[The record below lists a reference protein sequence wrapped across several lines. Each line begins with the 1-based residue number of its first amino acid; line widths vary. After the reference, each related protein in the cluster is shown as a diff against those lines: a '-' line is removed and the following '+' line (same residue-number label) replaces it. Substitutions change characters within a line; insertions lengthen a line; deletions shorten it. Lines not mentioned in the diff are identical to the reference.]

1 MKTFKE
7 YLEEISKKT
16 YASAIGKAGD
26 AGKYGTVHKLVS
38 RAGREK
44 GEKFGKDMDQVAY
57 GKKKHERSMDKRTNN
72 DPLKSR
78 KVGVTKQGKAN
89 KRDVENL
96 KGKLKDNIVGMRRAR
111 VYDVREGF
119 GGNEA
124 DNYAKEQ

>member
-16 YASAIGKAGD
+16 YVSAVGRADDDGD
-26 AGKYGTVHKLVS
+26 HDKVDKLVS

-44 GEKFGKDMDQVAY
+44 GEKFGKDMNQIAY
-57 GKKKHERSMDKRTNN
+57 GKKKHERYMARRDND

-89 KRDVENL
+89 KRDVEDL
-96 KGKLKDNIVGMRRAR
+96 KGKMKDNIIGMRL
-111 VYDVREGF
+111 G
-119 GGNEA
+119 
-124 DNYAKEQ
+124 KK

>member
-1 MKTFKE
+1 MKTFKD

-16 YASAIGKAGD
+16 YVSAIGRADD
-26 AGKYGTVHKLVS
+26 AGEHEKVDKLVS

-57 GKKKHERSMDKRTNN
+57 GKKKHQRSMARRVNT

-89 KRDVENL
+89 KHDVEDL
-96 KGKLKDNIVGMRRAR
+96 KGRMKDNIIGMRRDKLR
-111 VYDVREGF
+111 
-119 GGNEA
+119 
-124 DNYAKEQ
+124 K

>member
-16 YASAIGKAGD
+16 YVSAIGKADD
-26 AGKYGTVHKLVS
+26 AGKHGTVDKLVS

-57 GKKKHERSMDKRTNN
+57 GKKKHERSMAKRANN

-89 KRDVENL
+89 KRDVEDL
-96 KGKLKDNIVGMRRAR
+96 KGQMKDNIIGMRRASFQAGKNR
-111 VYDVREGF
+111 PGRMPV
-119 GGNEA
+119 
-124 DNYAKEQ
+124 KK